1 MWHKATRLVTLL
13 AGLVLASC
21 DRQGASD
28 ALLVDYQR
36 RLAEALATAPPSPAS
51 PDNIPAFPAPDERL
65 FEIPE
70 TREGFLAVHALRRCH
85 ITTLV
90 AQRNSALGRVAPPSQ
105 RWHYELELWRRLAA
119 CRDSEVAEA
128 LDESDRARL
137 ERLAAIKGEQLARVS
152 WNALLGSSEWVG
164 NFSRAS
170 RPLTPGGVDDL
181 APYLAALD
189 YLETATRN
197 QFNPDWRLDT
207 ATLEGHLQTLQ
218 ESPLS
223 ARLLRTLMLANQ
235 RLAETNALL
244 ATRLRQGA
252 ACERRDTLRR
262 VDEEQL
268 TARVRPFL
276 ATLAT
281 QAETWFGALGR
292 LYDAHEVARA
302 PIRDYH
308 RRWFSLE
315 APATPWAEF
324 QAALAHHRALWAR
337 LREAC
342 GLDQGA

>member
-1 MWHKATRLVTLL
+1 MIAAALL
-13 AGLVLASC
+13 SAGC

-28 ALLVDYQR
+28 TLLVDYQR
-36 RLAEALATAPPSPAS
+36 RLAEALATPPPSPS
-51 PDNIPAFPAPDERL
+51 PPDNIPAFPEPGERL

-70 TREGFLAVHALRRCH
+70 TREGLLDVHALRRCH

-90 AQRNSALGRVAPPSQ
+90 AERNSTLGRVAPPSQ
-105 RWHYELELWRRLAA
+105 RWHYELELWRRLEA
-119 CRDSEVAEA
+119 CRESEVAEELGEA
-128 LDESDRARL
+128 DRARL
-137 ERLAAIKGEQLARVS
+137 ERLTTTKGEQLARVG
-152 WNALLGSSEWVG
+152 WNTLLGSSEWVG

-170 RPLTPGGVDDL
+170 RPLAPRGVADL
-181 APYLAALD
+181 APHLAALD

-197 QFNPDWRLDT
+197 QFNRDWQLDT
-207 ATLEGHLQTLQ
+207 STLEGHLKTLQ

-223 ARLLRTLMLANQ
+223 ARLLRTLMLTNQ

-252 ACERRDTLRR
+252 ACERRDALRR
-262 VDEEQL
+262 VSEEPL
-268 TARVRPFL
+268 SSRVQPFIT
-276 ATLAT
+276 TLAEQT
-281 QAETWFGALGR
+281 EAWFGALDR

-315 APATPWAEF
+315 TPDTPWAEF
-324 QAALAHHRALWAR
+324 QAAHATHEALWDR
-337 LREAC
+337 LRQAC